1 MPIFFVG
8 NFLWTHCGPFVAL
21 YSATQCDRLLPGYVR
36 VRIQI
41 SSRRNRYVWL
51 QISTCPTSGRL
62 EALHTDRSITH
73 HVDKSAITSQSCSH
87 CCDDHAHGSPCCHTT
102 LVLRVS
108 APFHCYSIAGG
119 QGRISVQDWAQ
130 WKLHNPGA
138 HTRGIWHCASLA
150 QAALHYSWRPFR
162 PAGTPVPFSA
172 LARDLQLA
180 MIATNIPGVR
190 RACRNIIEWGGL
202 NSRRAGAALA
212 WIVASGPTLI
222 GKIADATKML
232 RPSWPGALDR
242 FDGTDLLMDSAMTKT
257 YAAMAMA
264 STGQQEVL
272 MYDARV
278 GAGLCLLVRHYI
290 RGRAPGS
297 TPATLGLDFLC
308 GRENRRN
315 PSQPG
320 IPFRPLWNTAAGHHA
335 RAEAARLAARIIQK
349 TLGVATPSWQFAEF
363 EKSLFMIGYD
373 VRQLCCGCLRT

>member
-1 MPIFFVG
+1 
-8 NFLWTHCGPFVAL
+8 
-21 YSATQCDRLLPGYVR
+21 
-36 VRIQI
+36 
-41 SSRRNRYVWL
+41 
-51 QISTCPTSGRL
+51 
-62 EALHTDRSITH
+62 
-73 HVDKSAITSQSCSH
+73 
-87 CCDDHAHGSPCCHTT
+87 
-102 LVLRVS
+102 
-108 APFHCYSIAGG
+108 
-119 QGRISVQDWAQ
+119 
-130 WKLHNPGA
+130 
-138 HTRGIWHCASLA
+138 
-150 QAALHYSWRPFR
+150 
-162 PAGTPVPFSA
+162 
-172 LARDLQLA
+172 
-180 MIATNIPGVR
+180 
-190 RACRNIIEWGGL
+190 
-202 NSRRAGAALA
+202 
-212 WIVASGPTLI
+212 
-222 GKIADATKML
+222 
-232 RPSWPGALDR
+232 
-242 FDGTDLLMDSAMTKT
+242 MDSAMTKI